1 MTVLLQASF
10 PRTLD
15 ALVAR
20 FATAPRGTRIEAW
33 LFEDEA
39 PRRAAETCLRG
50 VGVEAKIRSA
60 YKPLLH
66 FFLEET
72 RLQGL
77 QTVAITTPAGG
88 ARRWRLE
95 AYPLAGLLPGTLT
108 FTDGTAPHTYLISLN
123 GGLAEPVFAPNK
135 AITDHLGEP
144 ALAPTGWLRVTAP
157 GGTVTENGPLESE
170 HEALYAAA
178 MAAIAAHPW
187 PATPPFFRTLAIDA
201 DLPGIERPLPYHD
214 EVISSREALHE
225 DFYFSILEL
234 LKHRAGLPPGDR
246 TLQPGQI
253 VPDIREGQADARIR
267 ITLADAP
274 GDYIL
279 TGPTSLDHAD
289 RPLTPAQIESELAAI
304 GGDAF
309 TFPSVQGRPIDGT
322 FLPGD
327 AAPIVI
333 TAGQHAN
340 ETSGPIGLLRAA
352 KLLRNQ
358 GSLALIPCKNPDGYA
373 LHHRLRAAN
382 PRHMHHA
389 ARYTALGDDLESR
402 VSPPYLEREALLHA
416 IRITGA
422 RLHLNLHGYPAHEW
436 TRPFSG
442 YLPRGFELWTIPK
455 GFFLIMRHR
464 PGLAAEAEALT
475 IALAAKL
482 AEDPALA
489 AYNAEQLA
497 TWHAHAGA
505 VPFPV
510 HSGIPCLIGEHATQP
525 VDFTIITEYPDETI
539 YNDEFRLAHTTQMRA
554 VLAAVELFRTPTS

>member
-1 MTVLLQASF
+1 MTVLLDATF

-15 ALVAR
+15 GLAAR

-39 PRRAAETCLRG
+39 PRRAAEAALLRA
-50 VGVEAKIRSA
+50 GVEAKLRSA

-72 RLQGL
+72 RLAGL
-77 QTVAITTPAGG
+77 TRVAIATPAGD

-95 AYPLAGLLPGTLT
+95 AYPLAGLLPGRLA
-108 FTDGTAPHTYLISLN
+108 FADGDADRHYIVSLN
-123 GGLAEPVFAPNK
+123 GGLGTPVFAPNK
-135 AITDHLGEP
+135 PITDHLGEA
-144 ALAPTGWLRVTAP
+144 ALAPCGWLRVTAP
-157 GGTVTENGPLESE
+157 DGTLLEDGPLATE
-170 HEALYAAA
+170 HEQLYAAA
-178 MAAIAAHPW
+178 MQAVAAHPW
-187 PATPPFFRTLAIDA
+187 PAAPPFFRTLAIDA
-201 DLPGIERPLPYHD
+201 DLPGIERVLPYHD
-214 EVISSREALHE
+214 EVLSTREALHE

-234 LKHRAGLPPGDR
+234 LKHRAGLAPGDR

-253 VPDIREGQADARIR
+253 VPDIRDGAGDARIR
-267 ITLADAP
+267 VTLADAP
-274 GDYIL
+274 GAYIL
-279 TGPTSLDHAD
+279 TGPASLDDAD
-289 RPLTPAQIESELAAI
+289 RPLTPAQIETELAAI
-304 GGDAF
+304 GGTPF
-309 TFPSVQGRPIDGT
+309 SFPSVQGRPIHGR
-322 FLPGD
+322 LLAGA
-327 AAPIVI
+327 AAPIVLS
-333 TAGQHAN
+333 AGQHAN

-352 KLLRNQ
+352 RVLREA

-373 LHHRLRAAN
+373 LHHRLRVAN

-402 VSPPYLEREALLHA
+402 TAPPLLEREALLHA
-416 IRITGA
+416 IAATGA

-464 PGLAAEAEALT
+464 PGLAAEAEELT
-475 IALAAKL
+475 IALAARL

-489 AYNAEQLA
+489 AFNAEQLA
-497 TWHAHAGA
+497 TWRSHAGA

-510 HSGIPCLIGEHATQP
+510 HAGIPCLIGEHPTQP

-539 YNDEFRLAHTTQMRA
+539 YGDAFRLAHTTQMRA
-554 VLAAVELFRTPTS
+554 VLAAVELFRG